1 MIICIVVVPIVL
13 FCVSTIAQYDYKFE
27 KSFAIDSETHEP
39 VYYCYISNDPILG
52 EYRRLIVIIV
62 SSLIPMI
69 AMTVFG
75 IALVYDVTRAIGD
88 TLTK

>member
-1 MIICIVVVPIVL
+1 MICKVRNTGKANTDDPFLKWL
-13 FCVSTIAQYDYKFE
+13 FEQEWV
-27 KSFAIDSETHEP
+27 
-39 VYYCYISNDPILG
+39 NDPILG